1 MIFTALL
8 ESGTGGVHAINER
21 ISESYRAGSG
31 RELGRSTRFLTTAV
45 LLTGSVFVAGSFGLV
60 ALIADGY
67 RWLAYL
73 FLLIYVAP
81 LLTIGLWRLGR
92 ARKQGLKTN
101 DNLARDLPVSPPAP
115 RPAPR

>member
-21 ISESYRAGSG
+21 ISESYRTGSG

-81 LLTIGLWRLGR
+81 LLTIGLWRSEERRVG
-92 ARKQGLKTN
+92 KEC
-101 DNLARDLPVSPPAP
+101 VSTCRSRWSPYH
-115 RPAPR
+115 

>member
-21 ISESYRAGSG
+21 ISEAYRTGSG

-45 LLTGSVFVAGSFGLV
+45 LLTGSVFVACSFGLV

-81 LLTIGLWRLGR
+81 LLTIRLWRPGR
-92 ARKQGLKTN
+92 DRKPGLEARDK
-101 DNLARDLPVSPPAP
+101 LARSEERWLGKE
-115 RPAPR
+115 